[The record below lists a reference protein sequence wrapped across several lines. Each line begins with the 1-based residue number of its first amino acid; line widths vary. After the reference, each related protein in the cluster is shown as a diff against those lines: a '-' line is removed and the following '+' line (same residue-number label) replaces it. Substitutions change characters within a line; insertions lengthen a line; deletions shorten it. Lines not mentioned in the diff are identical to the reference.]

1 MSTFSVPQ
9 DAPDWIRTH
18 TEQYLNSN
26 GEEGHMWD
34 RPDGSGQIPCLL
46 LVTKGRRS
54 GELRTLPLIYGE
66 ADDAY
71 VIVASRGGAR
81 RHPSWYLN
89 LVTNPDVSI
98 MVGPEQMEA
107 TARTADGTERD
118 KLFAQM
124 AQSFAPYLDYAI
136 RAAGADRQIP
146 VVVLDPKR
154 D

>member
-1 MSTFSVPQ
+1 M
-9 DAPDWIRTH
+9 
-18 TEQYLNSN
+18 
-26 GEEGHMWD
+26 
-34 RPDGSGQIPCLL
+34 
-46 LVTKGRRS
+46 
-54 GELRTLPLIYGE
+54 PLIYGE

-71 VIVASRGGAR
+71 VIVASRGGGAAA
-81 RHPSWYLN
+81 SL
-89 LVTNPDVSI
+89 LVPHLVANPDVSI

>member
-1 MSTFSVPQ
+1 MSTFSVPE
-9 DAPDWIRTH
+9 DAPDWVRTH

-34 RPDGSGQIPCLL
+34 RPDGSGPIPCLL

-54 GELRTLPLIYGE
+54 GTLRTLPLIYGE

-81 RHPSWYLN
+81 LHPSWYLN
-89 LVTNPDVSI
+89 LVANPDVSI

-107 TARTADGTERD
+107 TARTAGGTERD

-124 AQSFAPYLDYAI
+124 SQSFPPYLDYAI

-154 D
+154 G

>member
-89 LVTNPDVSI
+89 LVANPDVSI